1 MTGKPIFTAPISP
14 IFNFFK
20 ISCNFVRLREYATLF
35 MAEGIISIPARRIV
49 DQEIDRTVRS
59 TRNKL
64 LGFIRSRI
72 GNADEAEDILQ
83 DVFYQFVEN
92 SDPEEPIAQ
101 VSSWLFTVARN
112 KITDWYRKKRPD
124 AFSKIAPA
132 SGEEEPL
139 DFIDDRTLPPDEV
152 LEHTFFREAMT
163 EALAELPEAQ
173 RDVFIMHEM
182 EGIPFEEIARI
193 TGEPVNTLLSRK
205 RYAVKYLRNRL
216 GDFDE

>member
-1 MTGKPIFTAPISP
+1 
-14 IFNFFK
+14 
-20 ISCNFVRLREYATLF
+20 

-72 GNADEAEDILQ
+72 GDSEEAEDILQ
-83 DVFYQFVEN
+83 DVFYQFVEA

-101 VSSWLFTVARN
+101 VSSWLYTVARN

-124 AFSKIAPA
+124 SFTKIASQA
-132 SGEEEPL
+132 DAEEFV
-139 DFIDDRTLPPDEV
+139 DFIDDISPLPDAM
-152 LEHTFFREAMT
+152 LENTFFREAMMQ
-163 EALAELPEAQ
+163 ALSELPEAQ
-173 RDVFIMHEM
+173 RQVFIMHEM

-193 TGEPVNTLLSRK
+193 TGEPLNTLLSRK
-205 RYAVKYLRNRL
+205 RYAVRHLRKSL
-216 GDFDE
+216 QEFDE

>member
-1 MTGKPIFTAPISP
+1 MT
-14 IFNFFK
+14 
-20 ISCNFVRLREYATLF
+20 
-35 MAEGIISIPARRIV
+35 EGIISIPANRFV
-49 DQEIDRTVRS
+49 DQETSRTFRL

-72 GNADEAEDILQ
+72 SDSDEAEDILQ

-124 AFSKIAPA
+124 TFSKITPDP
-132 SGEEEPL
+132 GEEGTL
-139 DFIDDRTLPPDEV
+139 DFIDDRTLPPDEL
-152 LEHTFFREAMT
+152 LENTFFREAMMK
-163 EALAELPEAQ
+163 ALGELPEAQ

-193 TGEPVNTLLSRK
+193 TGEPINTLLSRK
-205 RYAVKYLRNRL
+205 RYAVRHLRNSL
-216 GDFDE
+216 QDFDEG